1 MADFVDTTKAVDA
14 TSGSEEEDFDKKA
27 KSKAARAALES
38 VDGNGKFDNLLR
50 FEKGNFDE
58 IATTARGRRNRNRG
72 R

>member
-38 VDGNGKFDNLLR
+38 VDGNGKFD
-50 FEKGNFDE
+50 E